1 MYRVKLYC
9 SILTAAFLLGGLPLC
24 AQQKLSDTIQLRETT
39 VSAMRE
45 RADLQRLQEVDGD
58 KIYSGKKNEVLLLQ
72 HANANLVTNNARQI
86 FMKVPGVMVWESD
99 GSGVQIGI
107 AARGLS
113 PNRSW
118 EFNVR
123 QNGYDVTPDVFG
135 YPESYYNPPMEA
147 VDRIELVRGAA
158 SLQYGPQFGGLLN
171 YRIKQAPADRKF
183 SFETSNTVGSYGMF
197 STFNGIGGTAGKFD
211 YYAFINYRLGDGWRK
226 NSAYRIG
233 NGFVHL
239 GYRFSP
245 KWRVTAEGTFLQYKN
260 QQPGGLTDA
269 EFAAGPS
276 SSSRSRNWFSTPWFV
291 GNVALEYTPSA
302 RFQAS
307 LRVNRVDAERNSV
320 GFVRAITIPDT
331 FNVALGGFNPRQVD
345 RDFYENLGAELRT
358 RTSYK
363 LLGQQ
368 HALVAGSRIYGCQT
382 RRSQLGRGTAGN
394 DFDLAL
400 DGERFPRDLQFETRN
415 LAFFVENLF
424 RITSRWSVTPGLR
437 VENLW
442 NKASGRINISSGN
455 EQTITPQQRT
465 RLFTL
470 AGIGSEYKVGKSSNF
485 YANWTQA
492 YRPVLYSD
500 LTPSA
505 TTDIIDDQLEDA
517 QGYNLD
523 LGFRGRVD
531 GWLNFDLSVFELAYN
546 NRIGTLVRLDAGN
559 QPFNF
564 RTNVGASRTRGVEAY
579 VEADVL
585 RLLAGEQG
593 RHGSLSIFGSLS
605 RMKARYLDFP
615 VIIYSTQTQ
624 TLTETN
630 LAGKRV
636 EYAPDYVYRAG
647 ITYAKRSFSIAYQH
661 HFTGSVFADAGNTE
675 KPTANAQAGLIP
687 AYDVADLN
695 VQWAFLKH
703 YRVRAGLNNL
713 YDSAYFTRRSGG
725 YPGPGVL
732 PGDGRTWYVS
742 VGAKF

>member
-1 MYRVKLYC
+1 MRNPILIYSL
-9 SILTAAFLLGGLPLC
+9 LTATFLVSGLPIF
-24 AQQKLSDTIQLRETT
+24 AQQNMNDTIQLRETT
-39 VSAMRE
+39 ISALRE
-45 RADLQRLQEVDGD
+45 RADLQRLQEVEGD

-72 HANANLVTNNARQI
+72 NANANLVTNNARQV

-99 GSGVQIGI
+99 GSGVQVGI

-123 QNGYDVTPDVFG
+123 QNGYDVAPDVFG

-147 VDRIELVRGAA
+147 VERIELVRGAA

-183 SFETSNTVGSYGMF
+183 SFETSNTLGSNGLF
-197 STFNGIGGTAGKFD
+197 STFNGIGGTVGKFD
-211 YYAFINYRLGDGWRK
+211 YYTFVNYRRGDGWRE

-233 NGFVHL
+233 NGFVRL

-245 KWRVTAEGTFLQYKN
+245 TWRVAAEGTFLNYEN
-260 QQPGGLTDA
+260 QQPGGLTEGQFSTD
-269 EFAAGPS
+269 PRQ
-276 SSSRSRNWFSTPWFV
+276 SSRSRNWFSTPWFV
-291 GNVALEYTPSA
+291 GNLALEYIPSA

-307 LRVNRVDAERNSV
+307 LRVTRVDAERNSV
-320 GFVRAITIPDT
+320 GFVRAITTPDT
-331 FNVALGGFNPRQVD
+331 LNVALGSFNPRQVD
-345 RDFYENLGAELRT
+345 RDFYANLGAELRT
-358 RTSYK
+358 RTSYQ
-363 LLGQQ
+363 LFGRQ
-368 HALVAGSRIYGCQT
+368 HALVAGSRVYTCQT
-382 RRSQLGRGTAGN
+382 DRSQLGRGTTGTG
-394 DFDLAL
+394 FDLAL
-400 DGERFPRDLQFETRN
+400 TDARFPRDLHFETDN
-415 LAFFVENLF
+415 LAFFAENLF
-424 RITSRWSVTPGLR
+424 RVTPRLSVTPGIR
-437 VENLW
+437 VEHLL
-442 NKASGRINISSGN
+442 NKSSGRINISGGN
-455 EQTITPQQRT
+455 EQNITPAAQT
-465 RLFTL
+465 RLFAL
-470 AGIGSEYKVGKSSNF
+470 AGIGAEYKVGQSSNF

-505 TTDIIDDQLEDA
+505 TTDIIDGNLTDA

-523 LGFRGRVD
+523 LGFLGRVD
-531 GWLNFDLSVFELAYN
+531 GWLNFDVSVFELAYN
-546 NRIGTLVRLDAGN
+546 NRIGTLVRLDAAN

-579 VEADVL
+579 VEADLL
-585 RLLAGEQG
+585 RLLAGEEG
-593 RHGSLSIFGSLS
+593 HAGSLSIFGSLS

-615 VIIYSTQTQ
+615 VVTYNSQTQ

-661 HFTGSVFADAGNTE
+661 HFTGSVYADAGNTE
-675 KPTANAQAGLIP
+675 TPTANAQAGLIP

-695 VQWAFLKH
+695 VQWGFLQH
-703 YRVRAGLNNL
+703 YRVRAGVNNL

-725 YPGPGVL
+725 YPGPGLL

>member
-1 MYRVKLYC
+1 MKSDQRYSLFVTAVL
-9 SILTAAFLLGGLPLC
+9 SLTVLTLA
-24 AQQKLSDTIQLRETT
+24 AQQQTSDTIQLRETT

-58 KIYSGKKNEVLLLQ
+58 KIYSGKKNEVILLQ
-72 HANANLVTNNARQI
+72 HANANLVTNNSRQV
-86 FMKVPGVMVWESD
+86 FMKVPGIMVWESD

-123 QNGYDVTPDVFG
+123 QDGYDVTPDAFG

-147 VDRIELVRGAA
+147 VERIELVRGAA

-183 SFETSNTVGSYGMF
+183 SFETSNTLGSYGMF
-197 STFNGIGGTAGKFD
+197 STFNGIGGTVGKFD
-211 YYAFINYRLGDGWRK
+211 YYGFINHRFGDGWRE
-226 NSAYRIG
+226 NSEYRIS

-239 GYRFSP
+239 GYQFSP
-245 KWRVTAEGTFLQYKN
+245 KWRAAAEGTFLNYKN

-269 EFAAGPS
+269 QFAADPRR
-276 SSSRSRNWFSTPWFV
+276 SSRQRNWFNTPWFV
-291 GNVALEYTPSA
+291 GNLSLEYTPSA

-307 LRVNRVDAERNSV
+307 LRVTRVDAERNSV
-320 GFVRAITIPDT
+320 GFVRPITTPDT
-331 FNVALGGFNPRQVD
+331 LNAALGSNNPRQVD
-345 RDFYENLGAELRT
+345 RDLYENLGIELRT

-363 LLGQQ
+363 MFGQE
-368 HALVAGSRIYGCQT
+368 HALVAGSRLYTCQT
-382 RRSQLGRGTAGN
+382 DRLQLGHGTTGD
-394 DFDLAL
+394 DFNLSLTD
-400 DGERFPRDLQFETRN
+400 ERFPRDLHFKTDN
-415 LAFFVENLF
+415 LAFFTENLF
-424 RITSRWSVTPGLR
+424 RINDRLRVTPGIRIESIL
-437 VENLW
+437 

-455 EQTITPQQRT
+455 EQTIMPDEQT
-465 RLFTL
+465 RFFVL
-470 AGIGSEYKVGKSSNF
+470 AGVGAEYKSGVSSNF

-492 YRPVLYSD
+492 YRPMLYSD

-505 TTDIIDDQLEDA
+505 TTDVVDDNLEDA
-517 QGYNLD
+517 HGYNLD
-523 LGFRGRVD
+523 FGFRGRVD
-531 GWLNFDLSVFELAYN
+531 GWLNFDVSVFELKYD
-546 NRIGTLVRLDAGN
+546 NRIGTLVRLDADN

-564 RTNVGASRTRGVEAY
+564 RTNVGISRTRGVEAY

-585 RLLAGEQG
+585 RLFSDEQG
-593 RHGSLSIFGSLS
+593 RYGSLSIFGSLA
-605 RMKARYLDFP
+605 RMKARYQHFP
-615 VIIYSTQTQ
+615 VTLYNSQTQ
-624 TLTETN
+624 TLTESD

-636 EYAPDYVYRAG
+636 EYAPDYVYRVG

-675 KPTANAQAGLIP
+675 KATANAQAGLIP

-695 VQWAFLKH
+695 VQYGFLKR
-703 YRVRAGLNNL
+703 YRVRAGINNL
-713 YDSAYFTRRSGG
+713 YDSAYFTRRSGS
-725 YPGPGVL
+725 YPGPGLL